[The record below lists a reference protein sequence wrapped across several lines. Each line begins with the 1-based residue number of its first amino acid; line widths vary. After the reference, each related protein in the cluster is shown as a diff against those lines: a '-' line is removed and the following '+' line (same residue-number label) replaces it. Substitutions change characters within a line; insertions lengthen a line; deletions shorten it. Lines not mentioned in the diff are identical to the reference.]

1 MKHVSILI
9 DKSRYS
15 TVSGRDS
22 QNSEGGCW
30 MEERYLSAGRAAEEL
45 GISLATL
52 YAYVSRGLVRSESV
66 EGKRRN
72 RRYRAEDVRRLKE
85 RKERRRDPDG
95 VVEGALHWGTPVL
108 ESGITLI
115 DGGGL
120 YYRGRDV
127 VDLAGEKSI
136 EEVAAL
142 IWTGDEAMASALFP
156 PEMSGP
162 SRRIRNVVDSVAGL
176 TPVEVFQVMLP
187 VAAAEDPAAY
197 DLRPGAVA
205 RTGARILRLMTGVAA
220 GKFAPGVA
228 GALQRGWSTGDPG
241 AVDLLG
247 SALVFCVD
255 HELPVSTF
263 AARCVAS
270 SEATPYA
277 VVLAGLAALGGV
289 KHGGELELVETF
301 LQEVEAAGGARV
313 VISGRLRRGECVPGF
328 GHSLYPEGDP
338 RGAGLLRLT
347 AGAYPEGVAV
357 ALSATVAE
365 EMLQVMGERPTVD
378 FALAT
383 VARTLELPQGA
394 AVALFA
400 LGRTVG
406 WIVHAIEQYRSAS
419 LIRPRARYIGE
430 QPRRKPDE
438 R

>member
-1 MKHVSILI
+1 M
-9 DKSRYS
+9 R
-15 TVSGRDS
+15 
-22 QNSEGGCW
+22 
-30 MEERYLSAGRAAEEL
+30 EERYLSSGQAAEEL
-45 GISLATL
+45 GIRLPTL
-52 YAYVSRGLVRSESV
+52 YAYVSRGIVRSEAV
-66 EGKRRN
+66 EGKGRA

-85 RKERRRDPDG
+85 RKDGRRDPEG
-95 VVEGALHWGTPVL
+95 VVEGALHWGMPVL

-136 EEVAAL
+136 EEAAAL
-142 IWTGDEAMASALFP
+142 IWTGDEAMARTLFP

-162 SRRIRNVVDSVAGL
+162 SLRIRNVVDSVTGL
-176 TPVEVFQVMLP
+176 TPVEVFQVLLP

-197 DLRPGAVA
+197 DLRPDAVA
-205 RTGARILRLMTGVAA
+205 RTGARILRLMTDVVA
-220 GKFAPGVA
+220 GKSIPGLA
-228 GALQRGWSTGDPG
+228 GTLQRGWSPDSPG
-241 AVDLLG
+241 AADLLG
-247 SALVFCVD
+247 AALVFCVD

-289 KHGGELELVETF
+289 KHGGEIELVQAF
-301 LQEVEAAGGARV
+301 LREVEDAGDARA
-313 VISGRLRRGECVPGF
+313 VISGRLRRGERIPGF

-347 AGAYPEGVAV
+347 ARAYPESVAV
-357 ALSATVAE
+357 VLSDTVAG
-365 EMLQVMGERPTVD
+365 EMLRLMDEHPTVD

-383 VARTLELPQGA
+383 VARTLALPPGG

-406 WIVHAIEQYRSAS
+406 WIGHAIEQYRSGS
-419 LIRPRARYIGE
+419 LIRPRARYVGE
-430 QPRRKPDE
+430 QPRDR
-438 R
+438 

>member
-1 MKHVSILI
+1 M
-9 DKSRYS
+9 R
-15 TVSGRDS
+15 
-22 QNSEGGCW
+22 
-30 MEERYLSAGRAAEEL
+30 EERYLSSGQAAEEL
-45 GISLATL
+45 GIRLPTL
-52 YAYVSRGLVRSESV
+52 YAYVSRGIVRSEAV
-66 EGKRRN
+66 EGKGRA

-85 RKERRRDPDG
+85 RKDGRRDPEG
-95 VVEGALHWGTPVL
+95 VVEGALHWGMPVL

-115 DGGGL
+115 GGGGL

-142 IWTGDEAMASALFP
+142 IWTGDEAMARALFP

-162 SRRIRNVVDSVAGL
+162 SLRIRNVVDSVTGL
-176 TPVEVFQVMLP
+176 TPVEVFQVLLP

-197 DLRPGAVA
+197 DLRPDAVA
-205 RTGARILRLMTGVAA
+205 RTGARILRLMTDV
-220 GKFAPGVA
+220 VA
-228 GALQRGWSTGDPG
+228 GESMPGLAGTLQRGWSPDSPG
-241 AVDLLG
+241 AADLLG
-247 SALVFCVD
+247 AALVFCVD

-289 KHGGELELVETF
+289 KHGGEIELVQAF
-301 LQEVEAAGGARV
+301 LREVEDAGDARA
-313 VISGRLRRGECVPGF
+313 VISGRLRRGERIPGF

-347 AGAYPEGVAV
+347 ARAYPESVAV
-357 ALSATVAE
+357 VLSDTVAG
-365 EMLQVMGERPTVD
+365 EMLRLMDEHPTVD

-383 VARTLELPQGA
+383 VARTLAVPPGG

-406 WIVHAIEQYRSAS
+406 WIGHAIEQYRSGS
-419 LIRPRARYIGE
+419 LIRPRARYVGE
-430 QPRRKPDE
+430 QPRDR
-438 R
+438 

>member
-1 MKHVSILI
+1 MGK
-9 DKSRYS
+9 
-15 TVSGRDS
+15 
-22 QNSEGGCW
+22 
-30 MEERYLSAGRAAEEL
+30 ERYLSAGRAAEEL
-45 GISLATL
+45 GVSLATL
-52 YAYVSRGLVRSESV
+52 YAYVSRGMVRSEAV
-66 EGKRRN
+66 EGKGRA

-108 ESGITLI
+108 ESAITMI
-115 DGGGL
+115 DGGGF

-127 VDLAGEKSI
+127 LDLAEESTI

-142 IWTGDEAMASALFP
+142 IWTADEAMAPALFP
-156 PEMSGP
+156 PEMPGP
-162 SRRIRNVVDSVAGL
+162 SRRIWKVVDSVTGL
-176 TPVEVFQVMLP
+176 TPVEVFQVLLP

-205 RTGARILRLMTGVAA
+205 RTGARILRLMTDVAA
-220 GKFAPGVA
+220 GESAPGLA
-228 GALQRGWSTGDPG
+228 GTLQRGWSTDDPG
-241 AVDLLG
+241 AESLLG

-270 SEATPYA
+270 SESTPYA
-277 VVLAGLAALGGV
+277 VVVAGLAALGGV
-289 KHGGELELVETF
+289 KHGGEIELVEAF
-301 LQEVEAAGGARV
+301 LREVEGAGDARA
-313 VISGRLRRGECVPGF
+313 VISGRLRRGERIPGF

-347 AGAYPEGVAV
+347 SRAYPESIAV
-357 ALSATVAE
+357 ALSDSVAG
-365 EMLQVMGERPTVD
+365 EMLRLMDERPTVD

-383 VARTLELPQGA
+383 VARTLGLPPGG

-406 WIVHAIEQYRSAS
+406 WIGHAIEQYRSGS
-419 LIRPRARYIGE
+419 LIRPRARYVGE
-430 QPRRKPDE
+430 QPRGR
-438 R
+438 

>member
-1 MKHVSILI
+1 M
-9 DKSRYS
+9 R
-15 TVSGRDS
+15 
-22 QNSEGGCW
+22 
-30 MEERYLSAGRAAEEL
+30 EERYLGSGQAAEEL
-45 GISLATL
+45 GVSLATL
-52 YAYVSRGLVRSESV
+52 YAYVSRGMVRSEAV
-66 EGKRRN
+66 EGKGRA

-108 ESGITLI
+108 ESAITMI

-127 VDLAGEKSI
+127 LDLAEESTI

-142 IWTGDEAMASALFP
+142 IWTGDGAMAPALFP
-156 PEMSGP
+156 PEMFGP
-162 SRRIRNVVDSVAGL
+162 SRRIRDVVGSVAGL
-176 TPVEVFQVMLP
+176 TPVEIFQVMLP

-205 RTGARILRLMTGVAA
+205 HTGARILRLMTHVAA
-220 GKFAPGVA
+220 GESAPGLA
-228 GALQRGWSTGDPG
+228 GTLQRGWSQDDPG
-241 AVDLLG
+241 AESLLG

-270 SEATPYA
+270 SESTPYA

-289 KHGGELELVETF
+289 KHGGEIELVEA
-301 LQEVEAAGGARV
+301 LLREVDAAGDARA
-313 VISGRLRRGECVPGF
+313 VISGRLRRGERIPGF

-347 AGAYPEGVAV
+347 ARTYPESI
-357 ALSATVAE
+357 ALSDSVAG
-365 EMLQVMGERPTVD
+365 EMLRLMDERPTVD

-383 VARTLELPQGA
+383 VARTLGLPAGG

-406 WIVHAIEQYRSAS
+406 WIGHAIEQYRSGS
-419 LIRPRARYIGE
+419 LIRPRARYVGQ
-430 QPRRKPDE
+430 QPRDL
-438 R
+438 

>member
-1 MKHVSILI
+1 M
-9 DKSRYS
+9 R
-15 TVSGRDS
+15 
-22 QNSEGGCW
+22 
-30 MEERYLSAGRAAEEL
+30 EERYLDSGRAAEEL
-45 GISLATL
+45 GVSLATL
-52 YAYVSRGLVRSESV
+52 YAYVSRGMVRSEAV
-66 EGKRRN
+66 EGKGRN

-85 RKERRRDPDG
+85 RKERRRDPEG

-108 ESGITLI
+108 ESAITMI

-120 YYRGRDV
+120 YF
-127 VDLAGEKSI
+127 
-136 EEVAAL
+136 AAL
-142 IWTGDEAMASALFP
+142 IWTGDETMAPALFP

-162 SRRIRNVVDSVAGL
+162 TRRISDVVDSVAGL
-176 TPVEVFQVMLP
+176 TPVEIFQVMLP

-205 RTGARILRLMTGVAA
+205 RTGARILRLMTDVAA
-220 GKFAPGVA
+220 GESAPGLA
-228 GALQRGWSTGDPG
+228 ATLQRGWSPDDPE
-241 AVDLLG
+241 AADLLG

-263 AARCVAS
+263 AGRCVAS

-289 KHGGELELVETF
+289 KHGGEIELVEAF
-301 LQEVEAAGGARV
+301 LREVDAAGDARG
-313 VISGRLRRGECVPGF
+313 VISGRLRRGERIPGF

-347 AGAYPEGVAV
+347 AGAYPESIAVTLSDSVAG
-357 ALSATVAE
+357 
-365 EMLQVMGERPTVD
+365 EMLQLMGERPTVD

-383 VARTLELPQGA
+383 VARALELPPGG

-406 WIVHAIEQYRSAS
+406 WIGHAIEQYRSGS
-419 LIRPRARYIGE
+419 LIRPRARYVGE
-430 QPRRKPDE
+430 QPGE

>member
-1 MKHVSILI
+1 M
-9 DKSRYS
+9 R
-15 TVSGRDS
+15 
-22 QNSEGGCW
+22 
-30 MEERYLSAGRAAEEL
+30 EERYLSSGQAAEEL
-45 GISLATL
+45 GIRLPTL
-52 YAYVSRGLVRSESV
+52 YAYVSRGIVRSEAV
-66 EGKRRN
+66 EGKGRA

-85 RKERRRDPDG
+85 RKDRRRDPEG
-95 VVEGALHWGTPVL
+95 VVEGALHWGMPVM

-136 EEVAAL
+136 EEAAAL
-142 IWTGDEAMASALFP
+142 IWAGDEAMARALFP

-162 SRRIRNVVDSVAGL
+162 SLRIRNVVDSVTGL
-176 TPVEVFQVMLP
+176 TPVEVFQVLLP

-197 DLRPGAVA
+197 DLRPDAVA
-205 RTGARILRLMTGVAA
+205 RTGARILRLMTDV
-220 GKFAPGVA
+220 VA
-228 GALQRGWSTGDPG
+228 GESIPGLAGTLQRGWSPDSPG
-241 AVDLLG
+241 AADLLG
-247 SALVFCVD
+247 AALVFCVD

-289 KHGGELELVETF
+289 KHGGEIELVQAF
-301 LQEVEAAGGARV
+301 LREVEDAGDARA
-313 VISGRLRRGECVPGF
+313 VISGRLRRGERIPGF

-347 AGAYPEGVAV
+347 ARAYPESVAV
-357 ALSATVAE
+357 VLSDTVAG
-365 EMLQVMGERPTVD
+365 EMLRLMDEHPTVD

-383 VARTLELPQGA
+383 VARTLALPPGG

-406 WIVHAIEQYRSAS
+406 WIGHAIEQYRSGS
-419 LIRPRARYIGE
+419 LIRPRARYVGE
-430 QPRRKPDE
+430 QPRDR
-438 R
+438 